1 MPIMLK
7 KYQEYS
13 MNSTLNQVVNLYKPS
28 GPTSFSMVSAVKRIL
43 GVKKAGHIG
52 TLDPMAEGILPICLN
67 QSTRIIQFLSPLS
80 KHYQCTMT
88 LGSATDTQDSTG
100 KSIFAGDPSQVTETQ
115 VKDIL
120 ADFVGE
126 QKQVPPMYSAKKNKG
141 IPLYKLARN
150 GITIER
156 KPVSVHFY
164 SIDFITMDGNKVE
177 FEAHCSAGTYL
188 RTLCH
193 DIGQKLG
200 CGAHMS
206 RLIRKQVGVFDQDS
220 SVSPEMLEDANN
232 NGKLADVLFPVG
244 KVLEFLPEI
253 RINDDFIELLGHG
266 NALPKSALKT
276 YPGEFKPGMMMRVCN
291 GGDEVLA
298 IVEPIVDENQFAQ
311 MAEKDIAFKLK
322 RVFI

>member
-1 MPIMLK
+1 
-7 KYQEYS
+7 
-13 MNSTLNQVVNLYKPS
+13 MNCTLNQVVNLYKPS
-28 GPTSFSMVSAVKRIL
+28 GPTSFAMVSSVKRIL

-88 LGSATDTQDSTG
+88 LGTATDTQDSTG
-100 KSIFAGDPSQVTETQ
+100 KTIFEGNPSLVTETQ
-115 VKDIL
+115 VRDIL
-120 ADFVGE
+120 RSFVGE
-126 QKQVPPMYSAKKNKG
+126 QKQLPPMFSAKKSKG

-150 GITIER
+150 GINIER
-156 KPVSVHFY
+156 KPVSIHFY
-164 SIDFITMDGNKVE
+164 SIDFINMDENRVE

-220 SVSPEMLEDANN
+220 SVSPEALESASV
-232 NGKLADVLFPVG
+232 NGKLADVLFPVET
-244 KVLEFLPEI
+244 VLEFLPEI
-253 RINDDFIELLGHG
+253 RINDDFIDSLSHG
-266 NALPKSALKT
+266 NALPKFSLKA
-276 YPGEFKPGMMMRVCN
+276 YPGEFKPGMAMRVCN
-291 GGDEVLA
+291 GSNKVLA
-298 IVEPIVDENQFAQ
+298 IVEPLVDHDGFAR
-311 MAEKDIAFKLK
+311 MGPKDIAFKLK
-322 RVFI
+322 RVLI

>member
-1 MPIMLK
+1 
-7 KYQEYS
+7 
-13 MNSTLNQVVNLYKPS
+13 MNCTLNQVVNLYKPS
-28 GPTSFSMVSAVKRIL
+28 GPTSFSMVRSVKRIL

-88 LGSATDTQDSTG
+88 LGTATDTQDSTG
-100 KSIFAGDPSQVTETQ
+100 KTIFEGNPSLVTETQ
-115 VKDIL
+115 VRDIL
-120 ADFVGE
+120 RSFVGE
-126 QKQVPPMYSAKKNKG
+126 QKQLPPMFSAKKSKG

-150 GITIER
+150 GINIER
-156 KPVSVHFY
+156 KPVSIHFY
-164 SIDFITMDGNKVE
+164 SIDFINMDENRVE

-193 DIGQKLG
+193 DIGQRLG

-220 SVSPEMLEDANN
+220 SVSPEALESASV
-232 NGKLADVLFPVG
+232 NGKLADVLFPVE

-253 RINDDFIELLGHG
+253 RINDDFIEPLAHG
-266 NALPKSALKT
+266 NALPKFSLKAC
-276 YPGEFKPGMMMRVCN
+276 PEEFKPGMIMRVCN
-291 GGDEVLA
+291 GSSKVLA
-298 IVEPIVDENQFAQ
+298 IVEPLVDHDGFAR
-311 MAEKDIAFKLK
+311 MGPKDIAFKLK
-322 RVFI
+322 RVLI

>member
-1 MPIMLK
+1 
-7 KYQEYS
+7 
-13 MNSTLNQVVNLYKPS
+13 MNCTLNQVVNLYKPS
-28 GPTSFSMVSAVKRIL
+28 GPTSFSMVQSVKRIL

-88 LGSATDTQDSTG
+88 LGTATDTQDSTG
-100 KSIFAGDPSQVTETQ
+100 KTIFEGDPSQITETQ
-115 VKDIL
+115 ARDTL
-120 ADFVGE
+120 TSFVGE

-164 SIDFITMDGNKVE
+164 SIDFINMDGNLVE

-220 SVSPEMLEDANN
+220 SVSPEALETANV
-232 NGKLADVLFPVG
+232 NGKLTEVLFPVE
-244 KVLEFLPEI
+244 KVLGFLPEI
-253 RINDDFIELLGHG
+253 RIKDDFIEPLAHG
-266 NALPKSALKT
+266 NALPKFSLKA

-291 GGDEVLA
+291 GSDKVLA
-298 IVEPIVDENQFAQ
+298 IVESLVDQDRFARL
-311 MAEKDIAFKLK
+311 AEEDIAFKLK
-322 RVFI
+322 RVLI

>member
-1 MPIMLK
+1 
-7 KYQEYS
+7 
-13 MNSTLNQVVNLYKPS
+13 MNCTLNQVVNLYKPS
-28 GPTSFSMVSAVKRIL
+28 GPTSFAMVSSVKRIL

-88 LGSATDTQDSTG
+88 LGTATDTQDSTG
-100 KSIFAGDPSQVTETQ
+100 KTIFEGNPSLVTETQ
-115 VKDIL
+115 VRDIL
-120 ADFVGE
+120 RSFVGE
-126 QKQVPPMYSAKKNKG
+126 QKQLPPMFSAKKSKG

-150 GITIER
+150 GINIER
-156 KPVSVHFY
+156 KPVSIHFY
-164 SIDFITMDGNKVE
+164 SIDFINMDENRVE

-200 CGAHMS
+200 CGSHMS

-220 SVSPEMLEDANN
+220 SVSPEALESASV
-232 NGKLADVLFPVG
+232 NGKLADVLFPVE

-253 RINDDFIELLGHG
+253 RINDDFIDSLSHG
-266 NALPKSALKT
+266 NALPKFSLKA
-276 YPGEFKPGMMMRVCN
+276 YPGEFKPGMAMRVCN
-291 GGDEVLA
+291 GSNKVLA
-298 IVEPIVDENQFAQ
+298 IVEPLVDQGQFARLA
-311 MAEKDIAFKLK
+311 AEDIAFKLK
-322 RVFI
+322 RVLI

>member
-1 MPIMLK
+1 
-7 KYQEYS
+7 
-13 MNSTLNQVVNLYKPS
+13 MNCTLNQVVNLYKPS
-28 GPTSFSMVSAVKRIL
+28 GPTSFAMVSSVKRIL

-88 LGSATDTQDSTG
+88 LGTATDTQDSTG
-100 KSIFAGDPSQVTETQ
+100 KTIFEGNPSLVTETQ
-115 VKDIL
+115 VRDIL
-120 ADFVGE
+120 RSFVGE
-126 QKQVPPMYSAKKNKG
+126 QKQLPPMFSAKKSKG

-150 GITIER
+150 GINIER
-156 KPVSVHFY
+156 KPVSIHFY
-164 SIDFITMDGNKVE
+164 SIDFINMDENRVE

-220 SVSPEMLEDANN
+220 SVSPEALESASV
-232 NGKLADVLFPVG
+232 NGKLADVLFPVE

-253 RINDDFIELLGHG
+253 CINDDFIESLSHG
-266 NALPKSALKT
+266 NALPKFSLKA
-276 YPGEFKPGMMMRVCN
+276 YPGEFKPGMAMRVCN
-291 GGDEVLA
+291 GSNKVLA
-298 IVEPIVDENQFAQ
+298 IVEPLVDHDGFAR
-311 MAEKDIAFKLK
+311 MGPKDIAFKLK
-322 RVFI
+322 RVLI

>member
-1 MPIMLK
+1 
-7 KYQEYS
+7 
-13 MNSTLNQVVNLYKPS
+13 MNCTLNQVVNLYKPS
-28 GPTSFSMVSAVKRIL
+28 GPTSFSMVRAVKRIL

-88 LGSATDTQDSTG
+88 LGMATDTQDSTG
-100 KSIFAGDPSQVTETQ
+100 KTISEGDPSRVTETQ
-115 VKDIL
+115 VRNAL
-120 ADFVGE
+120 ASFVGE
-126 QKQVPPMYSAKKNKG
+126 QKQVPPMFSAKKNKG

-164 SIDFITMDGNKVE
+164 SIDFVNMDENRVE

-206 RLIRKQVGVFDQDS
+206 RLIRRQVGVFDQGS
-220 SVSPEMLEDANN
+220 AVSPEALETANA
-232 NGKLADVLFPVG
+232 NGNLASVLFPVE

-253 RINDDFIELLGHG
+253 RINDDFIEPLAHG
-266 NALPKSALKT
+266 NALPKFSLKAC
-276 YPGEFKPGMMMRVCN
+276 PEEFKPGMIMRVCN
-291 GGDEVLA
+291 GSNKVLA
-298 IVEPIVDENQFAQ
+298 IVEPLVDQDQFARLA
-311 MAEKDIAFKLK
+311 AEDIAFKLK
-322 RVFI
+322 RVLI

>member
-1 MPIMLK
+1 
-7 KYQEYS
+7 
-13 MNSTLNQVVNLYKPS
+13 MNCTLNQVVNLYKPS
-28 GPTSFSMVSAVKRIL
+28 GPTSFSMVRSVKRIL

-88 LGSATDTQDSTG
+88 LGMATDTQDSTG
-100 KSIFAGDPSQVTETQ
+100 KTIFEGDPSRVTETQ
-115 VKDIL
+115 VRNVL
-120 ADFVGE
+120 ASFVGE
-126 QKQVPPMYSAKKNKG
+126 QKQVPPMFSAKKNKG

-164 SIDFITMDGNKVE
+164 SIDFVNMNENRVE

-220 SVSPEMLEDANN
+220 SVSPEALESASV
-232 NGKLADVLFPVG
+232 NGKLADVLFPVE

-253 RINDDFIELLGHG
+253 RINDDFIEPLAHG
-266 NALPKSALKT
+266 NALPKFSLKAC
-276 YPGEFKPGMMMRVCN
+276 PEEFKPGMIMRVCN
-291 GGDEVLA
+291 GSNKVLA
-298 IVEPIVDENQFAQ
+298 IVEPLVDQGQFARLA
-311 MAEKDIAFKLK
+311 AEDIAFKLK
-322 RVFI
+322 RVLI

>member
-1 MPIMLK
+1 
-7 KYQEYS
+7 
-13 MNSTLNQVVNLYKPS
+13 MNCTLNQVVNLYKPS
-28 GPTSFSMVSAVKRIL
+28 GPTSFAMVSSVKRIL

-88 LGSATDTQDSTG
+88 LGMATDTQDSTG
-100 KSIFAGDPSQVTETQ
+100 KTIFEGDPSRVTETQ
-115 VKDIL
+115 VRNVL
-120 ADFVGE
+120 ASFVGE
-126 QKQVPPMYSAKKNKG
+126 QNQVPPMFSAKKNKG

-164 SIDFITMDGNKVE
+164 SIDFINMDENRVE

-220 SVSPEMLEDANN
+220 SVSPEALESASV
-232 NGKLADVLFPVG
+232 NGKLADVLFPVE

-253 RINDDFIELLGHG
+253 RINDDFIEPLAHG
-266 NALPKSALKT
+266 NALPKFSLKAC
-276 YPGEFKPGMMMRVCN
+276 PEEFKPGMIMRVCN
-291 GGDEVLA
+291 GSNKVLA
-298 IVEPIVDENQFAQ
+298 IVEPLVDQGQFARLA
-311 MAEKDIAFKLK
+311 AEDIAFKLK
-322 RVFI
+322 RVLI

>member
-1 MPIMLK
+1 
-7 KYQEYS
+7 
-13 MNSTLNQVVNLYKPS
+13 MNCTLNQVVNLYKPS
-28 GPTSFSMVSAVKRIL
+28 GPTSFAMVSSVKRIL

-88 LGSATDTQDSTG
+88 LGTATDTQDSTG
-100 KSIFAGDPSQVTETQ
+100 KTIFEGNPSLVTETQ
-115 VKDIL
+115 VRDIL
-120 ADFVGE
+120 RSFVGE
-126 QKQVPPMYSAKKNKG
+126 QKQLPPMFSAKKSKG

-150 GITIER
+150 GINIER
-156 KPVSVHFY
+156 KPVSIHFY
-164 SIDFITMDGNKVE
+164 SIDFINMDENRVE

-220 SVSPEMLEDANN
+220 SVSPEALESASV
-232 NGKLADVLFPVG
+232 NGKLADVLFPVE

-253 RINDDFIELLGHG
+253 RINDDFIEPLAHG
-266 NALPKSALKT
+266 NALPKFSLKAC
-276 YPGEFKPGMMMRVCN
+276 PEEFKPGMIMRVCN
-291 GGDEVLA
+291 GSNKVLA
-298 IVEPIVDENQFAQ
+298 IVEPLVDQDQFARLA
-311 MAEKDIAFKLK
+311 AEDIAFKLK
-322 RVFI
+322 RVLI

>member
-1 MPIMLK
+1 
-7 KYQEYS
+7 
-13 MNSTLNQVVNLYKPS
+13 MNCTLNQVVNLYKPV
-28 GPTSFSMVSAVKRIL
+28 GPTSFFMVNAVKRIL

-67 QSTRIIQFLSPLS
+67 QSTRIIQFLSSLS

-88 LGSATDTQDSTG
+88 LGTATDTQDATG
-100 KSIFAGDPSQVTETQ
+100 KTIFEGNSSVVTETQ
-115 VKDIL
+115 VRDIL
-120 ADFVGE
+120 SGFTGE
-126 QKQVPPMYSAKKNKG
+126 QKQIPPMYSAKKNKG

-164 SIDFITMDGNKVE
+164 SINFINMDENRVE

-206 RLIRKQVGVFDQDS
+206 QLIRKQVGVFDQES
-220 SVSPEMLEDANN
+220 SVSPEALEVATR
-232 NGKLADVLFPVG
+232 NGNLNEILFPVER
-244 KVLEFLPEI
+244 VLEFLPEI
-253 RINDDFIELLGHG
+253 RINDDFIKSLSNG
-266 NALPKSALKT
+266 NALPKFSLKA
-276 YPGEFKPGMMMRVCN
+276 YPERFEPGMMMRVCN
-291 GGDEVLA
+291 GSDKVLA
-298 IVEPIVDENQFAQ
+298 VVEPLVDQERFAR
-311 MAEKDIAFKLK
+311 MAPEDIAFKLK
-322 RVFI
+322 RVLI

>member
-1 MPIMLK
+1 
-7 KYQEYS
+7 
-13 MNSTLNQVVNLYKPS
+13 MNFTLNQVVNFYKPS
-28 GPTSFSMVSAVKRIL
+28 GPTSFSMVRSVKRIL

-67 QSTRIIQFLSPLS
+67 QSTRIIQFLSLLS
-80 KHYQCTMT
+80 KLYQCTMT
-88 LGSATDTQDSTG
+88 LGTATDTQDSTG
-100 KSIFAGDPSQVTETQ
+100 KTIFEGDPSMVTETQ
-115 VKDIL
+115 VRNVL
-120 ADFVGE
+120 TSFVGE

-164 SIDFITMDGNKVE
+164 SIDFINMDENRVE

-220 SVSPEMLEDANN
+220 SVSPEALESASV
-232 NGKLADVLFPVG
+232 NGRLADVLFPVE

-253 RINDDFIELLGHG
+253 RINDDFIEPLAHG
-266 NALPKSALKT
+266 NALPKFSLKAC
-276 YPGEFKPGMMMRVCN
+276 PEEFKPGMIMRVCN
-291 GGDEVLA
+291 GSNKVLA
-298 IVEPIVDENQFAQ
+298 IVEPLVDQGQFTRLA
-311 MAEKDIAFKLK
+311 AEDIAFKLK
-322 RVFI
+322 RVLI